1 MAFDFGRNQPGV
13 SRDRRAPSREYRR
26 FRTEGVGICSRQ
38 GKKVLTG
45 EKWGRGAS
53 ADLSQELTSP
63 PSKKLLPTP
72 ANPYHL
78 RCFVNILETL
88 FCFPANEALSLP
100 TSTQES
106 LVKFLDPSSEMLL
119 QVVWRKIYLTFSPA
133 LKALLDQIQSP

>member
-13 SRDRRAPSREYRR
+13 SGDRRAPSREYRR

-106 LVKFLDPSSEMLL
+106 LVKFLDQSSYWVGHLPTLPLFKML
-119 QVVWRKIYLTFSPA
+119 FSA
-133 LKALLDQIQSP
+133 LHYPI